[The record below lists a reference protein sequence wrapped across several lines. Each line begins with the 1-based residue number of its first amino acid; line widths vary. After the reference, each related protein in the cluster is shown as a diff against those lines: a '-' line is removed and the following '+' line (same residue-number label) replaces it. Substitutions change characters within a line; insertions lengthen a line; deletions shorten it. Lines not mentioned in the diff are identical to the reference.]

1 MVITMQLL
9 LCNQWDLIVQLEE
22 TTKGEKK
29 LEDRGTF
36 GGRVRT
42 AKSAFKS
49 AFLGTLK
56 SAFTRKSAF

>member
-36 GGRVRT
+36 GEIYE
-42 AKSAFKS
+42 SE
-49 AFLGTLK
+49 
-56 SAFTRKSAF
+56 

>member
-1 MVITMQLL
+1 MAMAMAMAMVITMQLL

-36 GGRVRT
+36 GEIYE
-42 AKSAFKS
+42 SE
-49 AFLGTLK
+49 
-56 SAFTRKSAF
+56 